1 MKLHRHPLALALS
14 LATLSACANTAGE
27 HAVDATA
34 AEVVPGQAEEQSP
47 DQEKLDKLEKLEHD
61 LQVRSSKLAIAEMKI
76 QGDVLQREQR
86 LAHLRADLAMAE
98 AKLQN
103 FVAVTLPSRKARAEL
118 DLRGARDFAT
128 EAAEELRQIEIMY
141 EEQDLAD
148 KTAEFV
154 VSRGQRRADRAARRI
169 AIQEAEVASLVAHE
183 LPQEQMRHEQT
194 VKKAAEALGTAEHD
208 SKVALAREELELME
222 ARMAVQRAEK
232 ALQKAREGD
241 EE

>member
-1 MKLHRHPLALALS
+1 MKLLRLPLALALS

-27 HAVDATA
+27 RAVDASA
-34 AEVVPGQAEEQSP
+34 AEAVPKQEKQKSP
-47 DQEKLDKLEKLEHD
+47 DPEELEKLEHD
-61 LQVRSSKLAIAEMKI
+61 LRVRSSKLAIAEMKI

-86 LAHLRADLAMAE
+86 LAHLREDLAMAE

-154 VSRGQRRADRAARRI
+154 VSRGQRRAERAARRI
-169 AIQEAEVASLVAHE
+169 EIQEAEVASLVAHE

-194 VKKAAEALGTAEHD
+194 VKKAAEALGAAEHD

-222 ARMAVQRAEK
+222 ARVAVQRAEK